1 MSRLAFRGAVGVLA
15 AALATACL
23 GGQTG
28 QPSSDDVS
36 QCEAIQLSPT
46 AAWGGTTVE
55 AAVHTFEGTYSSGLQ
70 WQAESRVAT
79 APSLIELEDGAQL
92 SVSYGGEQ
100 AQRDCGGQLIAPVV
114 VTLTTT
120 HSGLVDSG
128 VGKLTLVRSSQA
140 LVGSLHYE
148 SKLVRLDAALDEAAA
163 AMPPRGGFDA
173 LDSSL
178 PGASA
183 TFTEAP

>member
-28 QPSSDDVS
+28 QPFSDDVGE
-36 QCEAIQLSPT
+36 CEEQLSPT
-46 AAWGGTTVE
+46 AAWSDTTVE
-55 AAVHTFEGTYSSGLQ
+55 AAARAFEGTYASGLQ
-70 WQAESRVAT
+70 WQAESRA
-79 APSLIELEDGAQL
+79 ASSHSSIEFEDGAQL

-100 AQRDCGGQLIAPVV
+100 ARQDCPAQLIVPVT

-120 HSGLVDSG
+120 NSGVVDSG
-128 VGKLTLVRSSQA
+128 VGKLTIVRSSQT

-148 SKLVRLDAALDEAAA
+148 SELVRLDATLDEAAA
-163 AMPPRGGFDA
+163 ATAPRGAFDA

-183 TFTEAP
+183 TFTEVP

>member
-15 AALATACL
+15 AALASACL

-28 QPSSDDVS
+28 QPDSSMCGAAEV
-36 QCEAIQLSPT
+36 SPT
-46 AAWGGTTVE
+46 AVWSNRTVE
-55 AAVHTFEGTYSSGLQ
+55 AAARAFEGTYAFGLQ
-70 WQAESRVAT
+70 WQTGPRSALAHT
-79 APSLIELEDGAQL
+79 PIEFEDGAQL
-92 SVSYGGEQ
+92 LISYTGDPASLDCAEQLSV
-100 AQRDCGGQLIAPVV
+100 PVM

-120 HSGLVDSG
+120 HSGLVDSA
-128 VGKLTLVRSSQA
+128 VGRLTIVRSSQA

-148 SKLVRLDAALDEAAA
+148 SELVRLDAALDEAAFA
-163 AMPPRGGFDA
+163 TAPRGGFDA

-183 TFTEAP
+183 TFTEVP